1 MPSAF
6 HNSTVENP
14 PVLLRGISSM
24 ATKSVLSQL
33 SQIYFDKFNIQI
45 AIESVGGVQAVKK
58 VQNNENFDLVLLGS
72 DSIERLITEG
82 HLLANSRHDW
92 VESQIAAAIPSGTI
106 RPDFSNALAVK
117 NTILACTSLSYSTGP
132 SGLYLEKLF
141 EHWGITD
148 KVKSC
153 LVVPPPGTP
162 VGSLVAS
169 GKAFL
174 GFQQLSEL
182 ISIAGIDILG
192 TLPSEIAYTT
202 IFSSGVPCRLSNEKN
217 RHKLVKDFLDFLTSK
232 EVEAIKAA
240 NGMKGIS
247 STL

>member
-1 MPSAF
+1 MSSNFA
-6 HNSTVENP
+6 NSSGTSQ
-14 PVLLRGISSM
+14 PVILRGISSM
-24 ATKSVLSQL
+24 ATKLVLLQL
-33 SQIYFDKFNIQI
+33 TKIYFDKFNIRI
-45 AIESVGGVQAVKK
+45 DIESVGGVEAVNRI
-58 VQNNENFDLVLLGS
+58 QSNESFDLVLLGS
-72 DSIERLITEG
+72 DSIDRLISEG
-82 HLLANSRHDW
+82 YLLENSRQDW

-106 RPDFSNALAVK
+106 RPDFSTALAVK

-162 VGSLVAS
+162 VVSLVAS